1 LGNAALQHA
10 EIIGQFAIERLARVG
25 YNKTPVHPL
34 HRLLTGKRNK
44 NANNN
49 NSNLAC
55 EVAPSVQRLWQMK
68 MHAAAPLARRA

>member
-34 HRLLTGKRNK
+34 HRLLAGQSNK
-44 NANNN
+44 DPNNDD
-49 NSNLAC
+49 AD
-55 EVAPSVQRLWQMK
+55 
-68 MHAAAPLARRA
+68 LARKLAPAM